1 MTSTGL
7 DLSLPYLTEDLPGI
21 GGMIRA
27 KPDEFTVEEI
37 PLFEPSGIGDHLYVS
52 VTKIGATTREV
63 QEQIASL
70 FDIRYQDVGTAGL
83 KDKESVATQTFSV
96 YLDEKLDTEY
106 AAALIEDHI
115 GFRVNWTKY
124 HDTKIRSGHLVGN
137 RFKILISD
145 IKLQKRQAKERV
157 DAITERIHMHGIP
170 NYYGD
175 QRLGR
180 RGKNVIAGWEILIGE
195 KKIGNKWLSRYLV
208 SAYQSYICNRY
219 LSERVKGGMFEN
231 LIYGD
236 IVSTHNNNNKFW
248 VSDLQ
253 VDQELFQHKELS
265 FTVPMFGPD
274 MMPSEGEAA
283 VLEERIFKESG
294 LTMAQLRRNQVRGAR
309 RLGRLVPEIEVE
321 ETKRGIELSFTLGR
335 GGFATTVLREYMKH
349 PE

>member
-7 DLSLPYLTEDLPGI
+7 DLSLPYITEDILGI

-27 KPDEFTVEEI
+27 KPDDFTVEEI
-37 PLFEPSGIGDHLYVS
+37 PLFEPSGVGDHLYVNI
-52 VTKIGATTREV
+52 TKMGATTREV
-63 QEQIASL
+63 QEDIAGL

-83 KDKESVATQTFSV
+83 KDKDSVATQTFSV
-96 YLDEKLDTEY
+96 YLDEKMDTEY

-115 GFRVNWTKY
+115 GFKVNWTKY

-145 IKLQKRQAKERV
+145 IRLQKRQAKERV

-180 RGKNVIAGWEILIGE
+180 RGKNVIAGWQILNGE

-219 LSERVKGGMFEN
+219 LSERVKGGMFER
-231 LIYGD
+231 LVYGD
-236 IVSTHNNNNKFW
+236 VVSMHNNDNKFW

-253 VDQELFQHKELS
+253 VDQELFLHKELS
-265 FTVPMFGPD
+265 FTVPMFGPE
-274 MMPSEGEAA
+274 MMPAEGEAA
-283 VLEERIFKESG
+283 ILEERIFKESG
-294 LTMAQLRRNQVRGAR
+294 LTMTQLRRHRVRGAR
-309 RLGRLVPEIEVE
+309 RLGRLVPDIEVVE
-321 ETKRGIELSFTLGR
+321 QKRGIALSFTLGR